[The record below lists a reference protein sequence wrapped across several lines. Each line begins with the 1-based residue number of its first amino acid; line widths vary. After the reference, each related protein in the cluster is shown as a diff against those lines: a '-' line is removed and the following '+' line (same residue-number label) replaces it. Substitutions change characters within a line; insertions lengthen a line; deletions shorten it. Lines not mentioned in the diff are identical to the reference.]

1 MSEPDTAIAVFA
13 ETFGPFEVQLLH
25 EVSAIVNQAERR
37 RDYAVLTTRQA
48 ETVVELLRWLGWPD
62 TGTTTGVEEN
72 RPIFLVGEDGEDI

>member
-1 MSEPDTAIAVFA
+1 MTTPDTAIAVFE
-13 ETFGPFEVQLLH
+13 ETFGPFEVHLMH
-25 EVSAIVNQAERR
+25 EVLAIVNKAERH

-62 TGTTTGVEEN
+62 YGTTTGHEDN